1 MLNTFSISINAIY
14 IIPKNIAIKQA
25 EPLLPVLLN
34 KYKYADNTPNIII
47 KAAIIGFIAVWYISN
62 YNFNLIFSEIKFNIV
77 DTK

>member
-14 IIPKNIAIKQA
+14 IIIPKNIAIKQA

-47 KAAIIGFIAVWYISN
+47 KAAIIGFIAV
-62 YNFNLIFSEIKFNIV
+62 
-77 DTK
+77 